1 MTLYKRLYLPQM
13 KFINSPL
20 RIHSFYDDFRNK
32 KISSIKDLYTLNQL
46 KLIAQDLSTAIGLS
60 TSQLVLETNDI
71 HHLIVGIKQI
81 VSSWAYLDDDDE
93 DDPLTIAYRA
103 FQRHKSGHSSKSSS
117 KSSRKASSKAPEN
130 PRMVMTKSYSDMK
143 ASELRSEAAA
153 LNLDSS
159 GVKNRLLQRLVKY
172 DRDQLDFEDM
182 STDWLRS
189 KLEEEKVIVPK
200 SRKGMIEILIRADAD
215 EMELGDF
222 NDWVLNHYW
231 DEFKT
236 RYDLPSKNGV
246 TRTEKLK
253 QLRTL
258 QIKELKQKCRELD
271 RKLYE
276 CQHQKRPTVYRTHH
290 SRPTGDSV
298 VGSLARG
305 VLTGMAAG
313 IVSNIITKRRLQS
326 KSNLIF

>member
-1 MTLYKRLYLPQM
+1 
-13 KFINSPL
+13 
-20 RIHSFYDDFRNK
+20 
-32 KISSIKDLYTLNQL
+32 
-46 KLIAQDLSTAIGLS
+46 
-60 TSQLVLETNDI
+60 
-71 HHLIVGIKQI
+71 
-81 VSSWAYLDDDDE
+81 
-93 DDPLTIAYRA
+93 
-103 FQRHKSGHSSKSSS
+103 
-117 KSSRKASSKAPEN
+117 
-130 PRMVMTKSYSDMK
+130 MTKSYSDMK

-222 NDWVLNHYW
+222 NDWVLDHYW

-276 CQHQKRPTVYRTHH
+276 CQHQVRPAKNHGRPRTF
-290 SRPTGDSV
+290 RD
-298 VGSLARG
+298 AKIFNMQQNWR
-305 VLTGMAAG
+305 
-313 IVSNIITKRRLQS
+313 S
-326 KSNLIF
+326 KFSQTQIQDYCHLLDDDLMKTFHYSC